1 MSYVSWNDKMAGE
14 EDLWIHVVVL
24 WVVILCSNVVE

>member
-24 WVVILCSNVVE
+24 WVVTPCSYTI